1 MPRRSLTTA
10 TLALALTAA
19 LGGCASTSPT
29 ASAPLATPIATIA
42 EGHGVRVA
50 LAIDRD
56 HLEAGQPLRAR
67 LQVTNFEAGS
77 VFWQGGGCDLMNGL
91 SVEGPPPPRV
101 DTGRTWPGE
110 AGVLKSVTVTG
121 TSPLGFMSPEVLAQ
135 PDVVFGC
142 PANLGVNEL
151 KSGATTFVDAIWPA
165 TTELK
170 LPVPGGTYVVK
181 GSFPFLARLAA
192 GPFNGDPS
200 SGIERID
207 VEARVEVASPP
218 DVISPYAAVDA
229 ILADARFSTWLAT
242 VPRPRWLESRLRY
255 GAGTWT
261 LTLRLDSPAQRGIVS
276 VDARS
281 GAVGELRV
289 VAGS

>member
-1 MPRRSLTTA
+1 
-10 TLALALTAA
+10 
-19 LGGCASTSPT
+19 
-29 ASAPLATPIATIA
+29 
-42 EGHGVRVA
+42 
-50 LAIDRD
+50 
-56 HLEAGQPLRAR
+56 
-67 LQVTNFEAGS
+67 
-77 VFWQGGGCDLMNGL
+77 
-91 SVEGPPPPRV
+91 
-101 DTGRTWPGE
+101 
-110 AGVLKSVTVTG
+110 
-121 TSPLGFMSPEVLAQ
+121 MSPEVLAQ
-135 PDVVFGC
+135 RDVVFGC